1 VSHSRRRWPRP
12 PQSWLGLKRWSA
24 RSIRARKPPH
34 SEFDAVARK
43 FAPGFDLGH
52 VGGLWIPAKDF
63 ARLFA
68 RLVARQCES
77 LAAKSIA
84 GARLE
89 RLGRA
94 ARDIGGT
101 AAVTHDTPDT
111 PVLGKCSAQRT
122 AERVGQRSITPL
134 RQLPLPQ
141 SPPVAPHP
149 LE

>member
-1 VSHSRRRWPRP
+1 M
-12 PQSWLGLKRWSA
+12 KRWSA

-52 VGGLWIPAKDF
+52 VGGLWIPAKDL

-68 RLVARQCES
+68 RLLARQCES
-77 LAAKSIA
+77 LAAKGIA

-89 RLGRA
+89 RFRRV

-101 AAVTHDTPDT
+101 AAVTHDN
-111 PVLGKCSAQRT
+111 PVLANVVRNGPRSESASAASPRCGSC
-122 AERVGQRSITPL
+122 RV
-134 RQLPLPQ
+134 
-141 SPPVAPHP
+141 
-149 LE
+149 